1 MSAEGKSTQ
10 TGLMGRVSNRL
21 GLGQT
26 RHENRLIPYLYIAP
40 ALIIY
45 LAFFIY
51 PFIQLVIL
59 SFHRWDGINPRR
71 FIGLE
76 NYRRLLFEDDQFWS
90 AAGRNVVWMVAALIV
105 PVFFGLILAILLYRS
120 PLRGK
125 VIFRTIYFIPQVLST
140 VVVALIWNWIYNPNF
155 GALNRLLDTLGLDAL
170 QQGWLGEANLAF
182 PSLFIAWSW
191 IYYGFAM
198 VIFIAAL
205 QAIDETYFDA
215 AKVDG
220 ANWWQQFR
228 HVLIPFIQGPLTI
241 IFLITAISAFQ
252 VFDIVFVMT
261 RGGPAGHT
269 MIMSILMFQNAFE
282 FDKPGY
288 GSAIAVLL
296 GLVIL
301 LMSVVFLRLR
311 GVMSEDAQ

>member
-1 MSAEGKSTQ
+1 
-10 TGLMGRVSNRL
+10 MGRLSSRL
-21 GLGQT
+21 GFRQT
-26 RHENRLIPYLYIAP
+26 RHENRLLPYLYLAP
-40 ALIIY
+40 ALIVY

-51 PFIQLVIL
+51 PFIQLIIL
-59 SFHRWDGINPRR
+59 SLHRWDGINPRR

-76 NYRRLLFEDDQFWS
+76 NYRRLLFDDAQFWS
-90 AAGRNVVWMVAALIV
+90 AAGRNVAWMVAALVV

-120 PLRGK
+120 TLRGK
-125 VIFRTIYFIPQVLST
+125 VFFRTIYFIPQVLST

-155 GALNRLLDTLGLDAL
+155 GALNRLLSTLGLESL
-170 QQGWLGEANLAF
+170 QRGWLGEANLAF

-191 IYYGFAM
+191 IHYGFTM

-311 GVMSEDAQ
+311 GVMSEDAE

>member
-1 MSAEGKSTQ
+1 M
-10 TGLMGRVSNRL
+10 
-21 GLGQT
+21 
-26 RHENRLIPYLYIAP
+26 
-40 ALIIY
+40 
-45 LAFFIY
+45 
-51 PFIQLVIL
+51 
-59 SFHRWDGINPRR
+59 
-71 FIGLE
+71 
-76 NYRRLLFEDDQFWS
+76 
-90 AAGRNVVWMVAALIV
+90 
-105 PVFFGLILAILLYRS
+105 
-120 PLRGK
+120 
-125 VIFRTIYFIPQVLST
+125 
-140 VVVALIWNWIYNPNF
+140 
-155 GALNRLLDTLGLDAL
+155 
-170 QQGWLGEANLAF
+170 
-182 PSLFIAWSW
+182 
-191 IYYGFAM
+191 
-198 VIFIAAL
+198 
-205 QAIDETYFDA
+205 
-215 AKVDG
+215 DG

-311 GVMSEDAQ
+311 GVMSEDAE